1 MRLLVTREDYYQAG
15 IEILGTQG
23 AGGLKVT
30 SLCKT
35 LGVTTGSFYGYF
47 GSLDG
52 FIDEFL
58 AFWEDTFT
66 ERILVLAHIPD
77 EPSAQIHLLKELVRK
92 LPHAAEAAFRTW
104 SQTNPAVGTTQ
115 RAVDERR
122 VRELATFLRPV
133 AGSDESALALST
145 LAITLLVGLQQWR
158 QPVTDERYN
167 LVFDEFERIVM
178 DRLAESAER

>member
-1 MRLLVTREDYYQAG
+1 MRLLVTREDYYKAG
-15 IEILGTQG
+15 IDILGTQG

-30 SLCKT
+30 TLCKE

-58 AFWEDTFT
+58 AFWEDTLT
-66 ERILVLAHIPD
+66 EQIVVLAHVPD
-77 EPSAQIHLLKELVRK
+77 DPTEQIGLLKRLVRN

-104 SQTNPAVGTTQ
+104 SQTNPRVGETQ
-115 RAVDERR
+115 RAVDDRR
-122 VRELATFLRPV
+122 VRELATFLRPLSV
-133 AGSDESALALST
+133 SDESAHAIST
-145 LAITLLVGLQQWR
+145 IAITLLVGLQQWQ

-167 LVFDEFERIVM
+167 LIFDEFERIVL
-178 DRLAESAER
+178 DRLSEPTPT